1 MPTLWPWVIT
11 WGLILASGLALWAFL
26 RRAHYQQKRRD
37 KI

>member
-11 WGLILASGLALWAFL
+11 WALIIASGIVLWAFL
-26 RRAHYQQKRRD
+26 RRAHYQRHRRD